1 MNATSW
7 QMDAP
12 NFEAIR
18 AAHRRIAPH
27 IHRTPVVT
35 SASLDEIAG
44 AQLFFKCENL
54 QKTGSF
60 KIRGA
65 TNAIFSLTDE
75 EALHGVVAPSSGN
88 HAAAM
93 ALAARWRGIP
103 AYIVMPSNSSA
114 AKMRAVESYGGKITL
129 CEPNMASRENTCAEV
144 MRKTGAH
151 LVHPY
156 DDARVIAGQGTAAL
170 ELLEEIGDLDVV
182 ITPASGGG
190 LLSGTAIAA
199 KGMRPGI
206 RLVGGEPRNADDAYR
221 SLASGKIQAAAQSE
235 TMADGLRATLS
246 PLTFSILQSMVD
258 EISLVSEEEIV
269 TVMLL
274 LWERTKLVV
283 EPSGAVAAAPALN
296 RRIRAEGKKIG
307 IILSGGNLDLR
318 KLPF

>member
-27 IHRTPVVT
+27 IHRTPVVS

>member
-1 MNATSW
+1 MNATSL
-7 QMDAP
+7 QTGAP

-246 PLTFSILQSMVD
+246 PLTFSILQSLVD

-269 TVMLL
+269 SAMLL

-296 RRIRAEGKKIG
+296 RRVRAEGKKIG